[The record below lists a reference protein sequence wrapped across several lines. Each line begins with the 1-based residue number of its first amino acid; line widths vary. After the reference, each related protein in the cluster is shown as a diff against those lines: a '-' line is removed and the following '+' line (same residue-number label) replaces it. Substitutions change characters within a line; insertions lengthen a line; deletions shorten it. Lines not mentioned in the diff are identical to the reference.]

1 MPRRSSPPVQ
11 RHDLRAAIPQIL
23 DELQRV
29 RLRVH
34 EPYLHTHHNFFRG
47 VAPHRSHNGLDELP
61 VLLLHEVRPVVAS
74 IRDALRTA
82 QVQIHGVGA

>member
-34 EPYLHTHHNFFRG
+34 EPYLHTHHNMWG
-47 VAPHRSHNGLDELP
+47 VSRRIARTMDFTSSRSSCFM
-61 VLLLHEVRPVVAS
+61 R
-74 IRDALRTA
+74 
-82 QVQIHGVGA
+82 